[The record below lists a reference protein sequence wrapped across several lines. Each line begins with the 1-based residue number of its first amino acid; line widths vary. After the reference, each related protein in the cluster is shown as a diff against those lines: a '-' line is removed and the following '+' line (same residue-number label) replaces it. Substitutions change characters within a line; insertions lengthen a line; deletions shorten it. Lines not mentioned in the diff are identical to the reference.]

1 MRLSELFFKTQ
12 REIPAEADTA
22 SHQLLLRAG
31 MIQQLAA
38 GIYTYLPLALRSIRK
53 IENIIRDEMNKAGGQ
68 EVSMPVLQPIELWEK
83 AGRIKGFGQSLF
95 KLTDR
100 KERTLVLG
108 PTHEEAVTD
117 LASKL
122 IQSYRDLPLLPYQI
136 QTKFR
141 DEPRPRAGLI
151 RVREFIMKDLY
162 SFDVDEAGLDISYNK
177 MKEAYK
183 NIYARCGLSAMMIEA
198 DSGAI
203 GGKDSNEFMLI
214 AKSGEDEI
222 IHCTNCGY
230 AANSEKASFEK
241 GSAGNG
247 EPKEIEEVATPG
259 KKTIEE
265 VAEFLGV
272 KPINTLKSVFYI
284 ADGKFTF
291 VVIRGDLDVN
301 EVKLTN
307 KLKCTDLRAA
317 TDDEVKEA
325 GLTTGYA
332 SAVGL
337 KDFKIIADDSVT
349 SGSNFISGANK
360 EGYHIK
366 NVNYPRDFEA
376 SIITDIAS
384 ASEGKGCPKCGR
396 ALSTT
401 RGIEVGHIFKLGTFL
416 SEKLGAYY
424 TDAGGNSK
432 PAVMGCYGIGVG
444 RLLAAAIEQNHD
456 ENGIIWP
463 MAIAPYQICITA
475 LYSADGDVKEEAD
488 KLYNE
493 LINEGFE
500 VLLDDRDESPGV
512 KFNDADLLG
521 IPLRVTV
528 SKRSLKNGG
537 TEIKLRKEK
546 EAQIVP
552 LNETICKIKELAR

>member
-1 MRLSELFFKTQ
+1 MRFSKLFFKTQ
-12 REIPAEADTA
+12 REIPAEADTI

-31 MIQQLAA
+31 MVHQLAA
-38 GIYTYLPLALRSIRK
+38 GVYTYMPLALRTIRK
-53 IENIIRDEMNKAGGQ
+53 IEDIIRDEMDKAGGQ
-68 EVSMPVLQPIELWEK
+68 EISMPVLQPVELWEK
-83 AGRIKGFGQSLF
+83 TGRIKGFGQTLF

-117 LASKL
+117 LASKFV
-122 IQSYRDLPLLPYQI
+122 QSYRDLPLLPYQL

-162 SFDVDEAGLDISYNK
+162 SFDADEAGLDISYNK
-177 MKEAYK
+177 MREAYK
-183 NIYARCGLSAMMIEA
+183 NIYARCGLPAMMIEA

-203 GGKDSNEFMLI
+203 GGKDSNEFMLV
-214 AKSGEDEI
+214 AESGEDEI
-222 IHCTNCGY
+222 IYCKNCGY
-230 AANSEKASFEK
+230 AANLEKASFNK
-241 GSAGNG
+241 GAADCG
-247 EPKEIEEVATPG
+247 EPKEIEEVATLG

-272 KPINTLKSVFYI
+272 KPVNTLKSVFYM
-284 ADGKFTF
+284 ADGEFVF

-301 EVKLTN
+301 EIKLN
-307 KLKCTDLRAA
+307 NQLKCADLRPA
-317 TDDEVKEA
+317 TDDEVRNA
-325 GLTTGYA
+325 GIIAGSA
-332 SAVGL
+332 SAVGI
-337 KDFKIIADDSVT
+337 KGFKVIADDSVKMGT
-349 SGSNFISGANK
+349 NFVSGANK

-376 SIITDIAS
+376 CVIADIAS
-384 ASEGKGCPKCGR
+384 ASEGKGCPNCDG
-396 ALSTT
+396 ALFTT

-424 TDAGGNSK
+424 TDVEGNSK
-432 PAVMGCYGIGVG
+432 PIVMGCYGIGVG

-456 ENGIIWP
+456 DNGIIWP

-475 LYSADGDVKEEAD
+475 LYSADGSVKEEAE

-493 LINEGFE
+493 LTEEGFE

-521 IPLRVTV
+521 IPIRVTV

-552 LNETICKIKELAR
+552 LNETICKIRELAC